1 MRARADGGERVNL
14 QQIAQDLNRV
24 LDEQVPEQGHGL
36 DQKAMC
42 IAEEAGEL
50 VGAYRRWSGQARR
63 AGTKQELAA
72 EVADLIICTSSFAE
86 RAGIDISEA
95 VSAKLEKI
103 YSRGWKQLWDGVLRM
118 STASRRNSAWK
129 SSVSSSGSLT
139 ATPST

>member
-1 MRARADGGERVNL
+1 MNL
-14 QQIAQDLNRV
+14 QQIARDLNKA
-24 LDEQVPEQGHGL
+24 LDEHVPEQGHGL

-63 AGTKQELAA
+63 SGTREELEK

-86 RAGIDISEA
+86 RAGIDIERA

-103 YSRGWKQLWDGVLRM
+103 YSRGWK
-118 STASRRNSAWK
+118 A
-129 SSVSSSGSLT
+129 
-139 ATPST
+139 